1 MKFNIWLSKCRK
13 TLLVKTIDCIILFQ
27 NILSSMLFL
36 TAVYGLKSSGINA
49 YVNKTL
55 FYSLIAMYNHAG
67 YKIS

>member
-1 MKFNIWLSKCRK
+1 M
-13 TLLVKTIDCIILFQ
+13 LL
-27 NILSSMLFL
+27 L
-36 TAVYGLKSSGINA
+36 TDAYGLKSSKINA

>member
-27 NILSSMLFL
+27 NILSSMLLL
-36 TAVYGLKSSGINA
+36 TAAYGLKSSRINA

-55 FYSLIAMYNHAG
+55 FYSLIAMHNPA
-67 YKIS
+67 S

>member
-27 NILSSMLFL
+27 NILSSMLLL
-36 TAVYGLKSSGINA
+36 TVAYGLKSPGINA
-49 YVNKTL
+49 YVNKML
-55 FYSLIAMYNHAG
+55 FYSLIAMYNHAS